1 MPPHNHS
8 HGCGAECEHNHDD
21 DITPAVQSS
30 LYQYINFDGVHVFN
44 EAESGSGK
52 AVLRKSWEERLSDAP
67 VLESDAD
74 EQLLVVVP

>member
-1 MPPHNHS
+1 MSHNHGS
-8 HGCGAECEHNHDD
+8 CGAECEHNHDD
-21 DITPAVQSS
+21 DLAPAVQSS
-30 LYQYINFDGVHVFN
+30 LYQYINFDAVHTFN

-52 AVLRKSWEERLSDAP
+52 AVLRKSYDERLNDTP